1 MSQELVN
8 RAVEACNGCATACQH
23 CILACLEEENV
34 SHLKR
39 CIQLD
44 LECAALCRSAAEIM
58 TLKSVHSG
66 EICKICAVACHACA
80 EECEKHAQMGM
91 GHCRVCAE
99 ACRKCAQVCE
109 EVARG
114 MQN

>member
-1 MSQELVN
+1 MSQETYK
-8 RAVEACNGCATACQH
+8 RAIEACNGCALACHH
-23 CILACLEEENV
+23 CALACLNEEKVN
-34 SHLKR
+34 HLKR

-44 LECAALCRSAAEIM
+44 LECAALCRSAAGIM
-58 TLKSVHSG
+58 SLQSVYSG
-66 EICKICAVACHACA
+66 AICKICAVACHACA

-91 GHCRVCAE
+91 EHCRVCAE

-109 EVARG
+109 EMARE